1 MACGADGH
9 GTIQAAGT
17 CDSVLDEWMTALLIG
32 VVHPEV
38 VIVDD
43 EHSGIGRE
51 TQQLTRTNGARE
63 LECFF
68 PSTPLVWARVESIR
82 DASERPQLSTRGVK
96 G

>member
-9 GTIQAAGT
+9 GTIRLQELAIP
-17 CDSVLDEWMTALLIG
+17 CSIEWMTALLIASC
-32 VVHPEV
+32 HPEV

-63 LECFF
+63 LECFLH
-68 PSTPLVWARVESIR
+68 PP
-82 DASERPQLSTRGVK
+82 P
-96 G
+96 